1 MGQSRLHAA
10 KTTRGPS
17 DTRALREEKLKPV
30 MGSCSSTNLT
40 LYRPQ
45 DKKVVLGHCQNQVS
59 QSPWTKCKKSTFF
72 AIWGWFFHCPTPS
85 PGLIAFKVTELK
97 GVFARLFF
105 SVQTTPGH
113 CIKDKK
119 NGYVQI
125 SDFGLCNIFQTHWLV
140 HLPPNHAPM
149 PLFQAS

>member
-45 DKKVVLGHCQNQVS
+45 HKKVVLGHCQNRVS
-59 QSPWTKCKKSTFF
+59 QSPLTSVRNQRFLLFGADFFIIIFTFTDIN
-72 AIWGWFFHCPTPS
+72 ATANPPS
-85 PGLIAFKVTELK
+85 PQIGHK
-97 GVFARLFF
+97 G
-105 SVQTTPGH
+105 
-113 CIKDKK
+113 I
-119 NGYVQI
+119 
-125 SDFGLCNIFQTHWLV
+125 
-140 HLPPNHAPM
+140 
-149 PLFQAS
+149 